1 MNLWLS
7 LFAGFFVMIAL
18 FSLAVMRAVDA
29 SREARLKAM
38 MDSIDPEEP
47 KITASVMIQP
57 GPAPNR
63 GLEHLL
69 EKTPGLKW
77 VPAAVRR
84 MGPKWN
90 LSVVV
95 AVSLA
100 LGLAGLW
107 AGSMFL
113 RAFGPIGPVVGALLM
128 AAIPFL
134 YLWHKTTKTMRAF
147 QEQLPDAIDFLAR
160 SVRTGNA
167 FSITLELLIPET
179 TEPLRSEFLKVSR
192 ELALGSALDVAL
204 KNLVVRVPLLELRF
218 FVAAVLLQRETGGN
232 LAETLAKLSH
242 SIRERLRLKGQIR
255 ASSSQGRL
263 TARVLSVLPLVLVVL
278 MNVISPSYFKVMTHE
293 SIGRSML
300 IGAVVA
306 QVIGYLCMKKIV
318 SIEV

>member
-7 LFAGFFVMIAL
+7 LFTGFFVLIAAV
-18 FSLAVMRAVDA
+18 SLAVLRAVEA

-38 MDSIDPEEP
+38 MDSIDPQEP
-47 KITASVMIQP
+47 KITTSVMIQP
-57 GPAPNR
+57 VPARNR
-63 GLEHLL
+63 GLEQLL
-69 EKTPGLKW
+69 EKTPGLDW

-90 LSVVV
+90 VTGVLAS
-95 AVSLA
+95 SLA
-100 LGLAGLW
+100 LGLAGFY
-107 AGSMFL
+107 AGSKFGRL
-113 RAFGPIGPVVGALLM
+113 FGPVGPVLGAVLLG
-128 AAIPFL
+128 AVPFL
-134 YLWHKTTKTMRAF
+134 YLLHRTAKTMRAF

-179 TEPLRSEFLKVSR
+179 IEPLRSEFLKVSR

-204 KNLVVRVPLLELRF
+204 KNLVARVPLLELRF

-232 LAETLAKLSH
+232 LAETLTKLSF
-242 SIRERLRLKGQIR
+242 SIRERLRLKGHIQ
-255 ASSSQGRL
+255 AASSQGRL
-263 TARVLSVLPLVLVVL
+263 TARVLSILPVALVLV
-278 MNVISPSYFKVMTHE
+278 MDMISPAYFKGMTTE
-293 SIGRSML
+293 PIGRLML
-300 IGAVVA
+300 IAAVVA